1 MTAGFGLQY
10 TLAGLLVVQI
20 AIFGVVALLYWGGL
34 RRLLV
39 ERRVSSQVGASTQG
53 PGIDSRF
60 ASLQYPWV
68 VRACLWDLPEPQR
81 AAIPWLGAM
90 YRLDAATSF
99 KAFAWLRIAL
109 VVLGFAASGY
119 FLSLLLGDLNQA
131 GLLIVLGGVPL
142 AGINWWAMRRYV
154 ASLARSRQ
162 DSISQG
168 MPYALDLILIC
179 LDSGVALEAAISRVA
194 AELSPRDPLVAE
206 ELYRTLLDINVLGS
220 REQAFRNL
228 GERIDTANMR
238 TIVTVLCQALQ
249 YGSSLATSLKEAIQ
263 NMKRV
268 ELLDLEER
276 AGKLPVQLT
285 LPGML
290 FTLPQVIILLAGP
303 GVVKLLDTFKV

>member
-1 MTAGFGLQY
+1 MTGFTLQH
-10 TLAGLLVVQI
+10 TLVGLLFAQI

-39 ERRVSSQVGASTQG
+39 ERRVSSQLGGSTKG
-53 PGIDSRF
+53 FGIDSRF
-60 ASLQYPWV
+60 ASPDNSWV
-68 VRACLWDLPEPQR
+68 VRVCLADLPELQR
-81 AAIPWLGAM
+81 VAIPWLGAM
-90 YRLDAATSF
+90 YRINAEASL
-99 KAFAWLRIAL
+99 KAFAWLRIAFA
-109 VVLGFAASGY
+109 VLGFVASGY
-119 FLSLLLGDLNQA
+119 FLSLLTSDLNFA
-131 GLLIVLGGVPL
+131 GLLMLLGGLPL

-194 AELSPRDPLVAE
+194 AELSARDPLVAE

-249 YGSSLATSLKEAIQ
+249 YGSSLAVSLKEAIQ

-276 AGKLPVQLT
+276 AGKLPVQLSM
-285 LPGML
+285 PGML

-303 GVVKLLDTFKV
+303 GVVQLLDAFKV

>member
-1 MTAGFGLQY
+1 MTGLSLEH
-10 TLAGLLVVQI
+10 TLAGLLVAQLAV
-20 AIFGVVALLYWGGL
+20 FVVAALLYWGGL
-34 RRLLV
+34 RRLQLG
-39 ERRVSSQVGASTQG
+39 RRVTTHLGASSRG
-53 PGIDSRF
+53 PGKDTRRGPGDDM
-60 ASLQYPWV
+60 LL
-68 VRACLWDLPEPQR
+68 VRVCLRDLPELQR

-90 YRLDAATSF
+90 YRLDAEASL

-109 VVLGFAASGY
+109 AVLGFAASGY
-119 FLSLLLGDLNQA
+119 FLSLLTGDLNFA
-131 GLLIVLGGVPL
+131 GLLILLGGLPL

-162 DSISQG
+162 ESISQG

-179 LDSGVALEAAISRVA
+179 LDSGVALESAISRVA
-194 AELSPRDPLVAE
+194 AELSARDPLVAE

-228 GERIDTANMR
+228 GERVDTANMR

-249 YGSSLATSLKEAIQ
+249 YGSSLAASLKEAIQ

-276 AGKLPVQLT
+276 AGKLPVQLS

-303 GVVKLLDTFKV
+303 GVVQLIDTFKI

>member
-1 MTAGFGLQY
+1 MTGFSLQH
-10 TLAGLLVVQI
+10 TLAGLLVVQV
-20 AIFGVVALLYWGGL
+20 AVFVVAALLYWGGL
-34 RRLLV
+34 RRLQV
-39 ERRVSSQVGASTQG
+39 ERRVTAHLGASRSGRGKNTRLG
-53 PGIDSRF
+53 PGDDT
-60 ASLQYPWV
+60 LL
-68 VRACLWDLPEPQR
+68 VRVCLRDLSEPEL

-90 YRLDAATSF
+90 YRLDAEASL

-109 VVLGFAASGY
+109 AVLGFAASGY
-119 FLSLLLGDLNQA
+119 FLSLLTGDLNFA
-131 GLLIVLGGVPL
+131 GLLILLGGLPL

-162 DSISQG
+162 ESISQG

-179 LDSGVALEAAISRVA
+179 LDSGVALESAISRVA
-194 AELSPRDPLVAE
+194 AELSARDPLVAE

-228 GERIDTANMR
+228 GERVDTANMR

-249 YGSSLATSLKEAIQ
+249 YGSSLAASLKEAIQ

-276 AGKLPVQLT
+276 AGKLPVQLS

-303 GVVKLLDTFKV
+303 GVVQLIDTFKN